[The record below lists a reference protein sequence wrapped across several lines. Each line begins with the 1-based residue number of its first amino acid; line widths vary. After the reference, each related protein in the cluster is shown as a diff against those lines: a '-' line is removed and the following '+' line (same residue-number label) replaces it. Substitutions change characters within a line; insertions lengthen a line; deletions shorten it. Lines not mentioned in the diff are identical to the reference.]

1 MISVMNQEWKAVNMI
16 KNCQMRLVSISDKF
30 SEGNIRF
37 GSAAEI
43 LSFYNLLIARGHYMP
58 FKLDISC
65 DIIIETT
72 DIYQCNVLFM
82 IKAYLFCFFSLHGL
96 DKCARFSFKT
106 KGNIYLPLT
115 K

>member
-1 MISVMNQEWKAVNMI
+1 
-16 KNCQMRLVSISDKF
+16 
-30 SEGNIRF
+30 
-37 GSAAEI
+37 
-43 LSFYNLLIARGHYMP
+43 MP

-82 IKAYLFCFFSLHGL
+82 IKAYLFCFFSLH
-96 DKCARFSFKT
+96 KCARFSFKT

-115 K
+115 KQKEIYIFTQRKFSSLSSDLGLKEASLFRKSCSELKFAQDLYKDNLHIAI